1 MCDGSRKD
9 QEKCTDDPLL
19 LEFKNVSY
27 SWAFFYFLR
36 LLNTIFTVQIIDS
49 ALVHWVKTLS
59 VLISAEHFFVCNYF
73 DLLFQRH
80 SFLLCS
86 LKLCCDIHNT
96 LCVCV
101 MSQCPVSCFMHNCF
115 YETNWEK
122 KHSHVYAFALSS
134 NCILQ

>member
-19 LEFKNVSY
+19 LEFKNVSC

-36 LLNTIFTVQIIDS
+36 LLNTIFTMQIICS

-59 VLISAEHFFVCNYF
+59 VFNLSGTF
-73 DLLFQRH
+73 
-80 SFLLCS
+80 LCS
-86 LKLCCDIHNT
+86 CSFWISFSKTFVFIVFFEVAHICNALHA
-96 LCVCV
+96 CVA
-101 MSQCPVSCFMHNCF
+101 SQCPVSHFVHNCF

-122 KHSHVYAFALSS
+122 KCSHFNDFALSLH
-134 NCILQ
+134 CVTQ